1 MLRKI
6 LFISA
11 FISLLTVSC
20 KKDFLDQNVDP
31 NLPSTVPASEI
42 LPAALAGTASLMVDA
57 NLVYPNIWMGFWSFS
72 PTYGI
77 PTTERDYDYPNSSAA
92 SGYFANAYVNA
103 SSYQQII
110 TAGVAQHNYAYQGI
124 GRIMKSMVMQSLVDL
139 YGDVPYS
146 QAFLGTAN
154 TTPKYDKAS
163 AIYDSL
169 YNQLTIAIAN
179 LHAAGGSTDFPGAS
193 SDIMFQG
200 DSTLWIKLANTLK
213 LKLLIRQAGVTAK
226 ASYIQAKL
234 ADFAPDLSDFLQA
247 KDIAKINPGYTNS
260 ANKQNPFWA
269 NYGYS
274 VTNTVTAGSDLD
286 VYVGGINAVNMFAG
300 QNDLRLARIMDYFS
314 GPSTGTSVAGVDP
327 AFYNS
332 ITTNQ
337 LFSVPAQFF
346 FAGTE
351 MGTAPV
357 AATGFKL
364 PGMSTIT
371 NNPSNMLNIK
381 AANSD
386 ALIFSDFESLFLQA
400 EAVQRGWF
408 PSGDPQALLLSAQ
421 TQSFAYDFDGP
432 LGQAG
437 AGAAILSDINP
448 TADNDWATA
457 QSAGVDPIQLIIT
470 QKFMALATYNMMEP
484 WTEYRRTGFP
494 KVALSTNSS
503 GHHIIPYR
511 YLYPQREYSVN
522 GTNVPVLNAGDQF
535 TTAGKIFWMP

>member
-139 YGDVPYS
+139 YGDVPYT

-179 LHAAGGSTDFPGAS
+179 LHAAGGSTDFPGTS

-286 VYVGGINAVNMFAG
+286 VYVGGINAVNMFAN
-300 QNDLRLARIMDYFS
+300 QNDLRLARKD
-314 GPSTGTSVAGVDP
+314 
-327 AFYNS
+327 
-332 ITTNQ
+332 
-337 LFSVPAQFF
+337 L
-346 FAGTE
+346 
-351 MGTAPV
+351 
-357 AATGFKL
+357 
-364 PGMSTIT
+364 
-371 NNPSNMLNIK
+371 
-381 AANSD
+381 
-386 ALIFSDFESLFLQA
+386 LQ
-400 EAVQRGWF
+400 
-408 PSGDPQALLLSAQ
+408 LLLM
-421 TQSFAYDFDGP
+421 
-432 LGQAG
+432 LVL
-437 AGAAILSDINP
+437 IL
-448 TADNDWATA
+448 
-457 QSAGVDPIQLIIT
+457 
-470 QKFMALATYNMMEP
+470 
-484 WTEYRRTGFP
+484 
-494 KVALSTNSS
+494 
-503 GHHIIPYR
+503 HIIILLLLISYFQCQHCFSF
-511 YLYPQREYSVN
+511 LEQKWEQ
-522 GTNVPVLNAGDQF
+522 LL
-535 TTAGKIFWMP
+535 